1 MHTGHVASD
10 RTGLLII
17 RAWLEPGS
25 EQPLRAH
32 VRVTSDVANGFE
44 RTETFSSSG
53 DVANAVSTWLAE
65 VVHI

>member
-1 MHTGHVASD
+1 VPSD

-32 VRVTSDVANGFE
+32 VRVTADVAGGFE
-44 RTETFSSSG
+44 RTETFSSPG

-65 VVHI
+65 VVSI